1 MGPLAGLKVVEMA
14 GIGPGPMC
22 AMLLADLGATVLRI
36 DRTTPSELGI
46 QRDAR
51 FNLLLRSRKAIPLD
65 LKQPDA
71 TAVALRLIEKADAL
85 VEGFRPGVME
95 RLGLG
100 PEVCLARN
108 PRLIYGR
115 MTGWGQD
122 GPLAKAAG
130 HDINYI
136 ALTGALHAIGRAGG
150 PPTVPLNLIGDFGG
164 GALYLAFGI
173 MCGCYEAARSGKGQ
187 VVDAAMVDGI
197 ASLMTSVY
205 GMLAEGRWNH
215 ARGSN
220 ITDSGAPF
228 YDVYICGDG
237 QYISLGPIEAKFYAE
252 LLRRLEIDPATM
264 PEQLD
269 RARWPESRARI
280 ATVLLTRPRDAWC
293 ARLEGTDVCFAPVL
307 TIEQA
312 PRHPHHIARGTYV
325 TVDGV
330 VQPGPA
336 PRFSRTVAES
346 AEAALRTDRVRCDGR
361 AGGMARHE
369 RDRNVARCGHAAHG
383 CSLHKARDRPL
394 RTWRQSRRA
403 NGFGRR
409 TADQGVDRIARST
422 LTRVASAPRFLPRRS
437 GRGYTIHGATEWK
450 TE

>member
-1 MGPLAGLKVVEMA
+1 MGPLAGLKVIEMA

-36 DRTTPSELGI
+36 DRTAPSDLGI
-46 QRDAR
+46 QREAR

-71 TAVALRLIEKADAL
+71 TALALRLIDKADAL

-108 PRLIYGR
+108 PKLIYGR

-122 GPLAKAAG
+122 GPLARAAG
-130 HDINYI
+130 HDLNYI

-150 PPTVPLNLIGDFGG
+150 MPAVPLNLIGDFGG

-173 MCGCYEAARSGKGQ
+173 MAGCYEAVRSGQGQ
-187 VVDAAMVDGI
+187 VVDAAMIDGI
-197 ASLMTSVY
+197 ASLMTSIH
-205 GMLAEGRWNH
+205 GMLAEGRWRLE
-215 ARGSN
+215 RGSN

-237 QYISLGPIEAKFYAE
+237 QYVSLGPIEAKFYAE
-252 LLRRLEIDPATM
+252 LLQRLEIDPATM
-264 PEQLD
+264 PPQLD

-280 ATVLLTRPRDAWC
+280 ATVLLTRTRDEWS

-307 TIEQA
+307 SMHEA
-312 PRHPHHIARGTYV
+312 PRHPHHAARGTYV

-336 PRFSRTVAES
+336 PRFSRTVPAMPTPPCEPDAAGVS
-346 AEAALRTDRVRCDGR
+346 AALDGWLDADEIATLR
-361 AGGMARHE
+361 AAG
-369 RDRNVARCGHAAHG
+369 
-383 CSLHKARDRPL
+383 
-394 RTWRQSRRA
+394 
-403 NGFGRR
+403 
-409 TADQGVDRIARST
+409 T
-422 LTRVASAPRFLPRRS
+422 LPNP
-437 GRGYTIHGATEWK
+437 
-450 TE
+450 

>member
-1 MGPLAGLKVVEMA
+1 MGPLTDLKVIEFA

-36 DRTTPSELGI
+36 DRTTPSDLGV

-65 LKQPDA
+65 LKRPDA
-71 TAVALRLIEKADAL
+71 TAFALRLIEQADAL
-85 VEGFRPGVME
+85 IEGFRPGVME

-100 PEVCLARN
+100 PDVCLARN

-115 MTGWGQD
+115 VTGWGQD
-122 GPLAKAAG
+122 GPLEQAAG

-150 PPTVPLNLIGDFGG
+150 PPAVPLNLIGDFGG

-173 MCGCYEAARSGKGQ
+173 MCGCYEARRSGKGQ
-187 VVDAAMVDGI
+187 VVDAAMIDGI
-197 ASLMTSVY
+197 ASLMTSIH
-205 GMLAEGRWNH
+205 GLLAEGRWRH
-215 ARGSN
+215 ERGSN

-228 YDVYICGDG
+228 YDVHICGDG

-264 PEQLD
+264 PPQLD

-280 ATVLLTRPRDAWC
+280 ATVLLTRSRAEWC

-307 TIEQA
+307 TMDEAVQ
-312 PRHPHHIARGTYV
+312 HPHHVARGTYV
-325 TVDGV
+325 TVGGV

-336 PRFSRTVAES
+336 PRFSRTVPD
-346 AEAALRTDRVRCDGR
+346 L
-361 AGGMARHE
+361 
-369 RDRNVARCGHAAHG
+369 
-383 CSLHKARDRPL
+383 P
-394 RTWRQSRRA
+394 
-403 NGFGRR
+403 
-409 TADQGVDRIARST
+409 TAPSP
-422 LTRVASAPRFLPRRS
+422 ASAAGIADALAGWIDAAEVEALQAAGTLPR
-437 GRGYTIHGATEWK
+437 A
-450 TE
+450 